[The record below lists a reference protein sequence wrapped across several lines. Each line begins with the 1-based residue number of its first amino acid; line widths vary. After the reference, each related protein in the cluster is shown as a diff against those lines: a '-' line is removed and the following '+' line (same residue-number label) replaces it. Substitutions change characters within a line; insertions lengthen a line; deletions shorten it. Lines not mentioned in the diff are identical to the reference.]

1 MPYNVTCN
9 MTDKNGVGVT
19 VISHDSES
27 RTLVDG
33 CDPEG
38 CYSREIVYKGAS
50 FPQLASLTNVSL
62 HCEQQF
68 KFECFHVRMYKNR
81 DFAWWVSRD
90 SMSMTYWNGSVFS
103 PRKCACGMD
112 NSCQQRANNN
122 NKINYCNCDMNDDT
136 WREDTGLLTNK
147 LHLPVKQLK
156 FGDSGTARNNVNER
170 GYHTLGKFKCYGK
183 H

>member
-33 CDPEG
+33 CDSEG

-50 FPQLASLTNVSL
+50 FPQLASLANVSL
-62 HCEQQF
+62 HCEQQV
-68 KFECFHVRMYKNR
+68 KFECFHVRMYRNR

-90 SMSMTYWNGSVFS
+90 SMSMTYWNGSVFN

-112 NSCQQRANNN
+112 NSCQQHADNNN
-122 NKINYCNCDMNDDT
+122 TINYCNCDMNDKK

-156 FGDSGTARNNVNER
+156 FGDSGTTNNNVDER